1 MNTPLRT
8 LIERNFAAVEAKDL
22 EAVLQ
27 CFAEDAV
34 FIDPH
39 YPSPVMIGKA
49 AITDGLHWAFQGMKQ
64 FGFTVVSYGEWA
76 DGQHAAVEM
85 ATHHVLQTGMQL
97 VFPQAFFIDAHNDL
111 ITRIQAYEPY
121 GPSGLGG
128 LVLGV
133 TRFQRRLRG
142 QRSLRINAIPAT
154 VRHESFG
161 HTLVWRL
168 WVTPTF

>member
-1 MNTPLRT
+1 MSTPLRA

-49 AITDGLHWAFQGMKQ
+49 AITDGLRWAFAGMKQ
-64 FGFTVVSYGEWA
+64 FGFTIVSYGDWA

-85 ATHHVLQTGMQL
+85 ATHHVLQTGMHLQ
-97 VFPQAFFIDAHNDL
+97 FPQAFFVDAQDNL

-133 TRFQRRLRG
+133 TRLQRRLRG
-142 QRSLRINAIPAT
+142 QRSLRISDAPK
-154 VRHESFG
+154 
-161 HTLVWRL
+161 TLHLVKKA
-168 WVTPTF
+168 

>member
-1 MNTPLRT
+1 MSTPLRT
-8 LIERNFAAVEAKDL
+8 LIERKFAAVEAKDL

-49 AITDGLHWAFQGMKQ
+49 AITDGIHWAFKGMKR
-64 FGFTVVSYGEWA
+64 FGFTIVSYGEWA
-76 DGQHAAVEM
+76 DGHNAAVEM

-97 VFPQAFFIDAHNDL
+97 QFPQAFFIDAQDNL

-142 QRSLRINAIPAT
+142 QGSLRISAIPAT
-154 VRHESFG
+154 VRSSDQS
-161 HTLVWRL
+161 TI
-168 WVTPTF
+168 

>member
-1 MNTPLRT
+1 MSTPLRT

-34 FIDPH
+34 MIDPH
-39 YPSPVMIGKA
+39 YPSPVMMGKA
-49 AITDGLHWAFQGMKQ
+49 AITDGLRWAFQGMKR
-64 FGFTVVSYGEWA
+64 FGFTMVGYGEWA
-76 DGQHAAVEM
+76 DGQRAAVEM
-85 ATHHVLQTGMQL
+85 ATHHVLQTGIHLQ
-97 VFPQAFFIDAHNDL
+97 FPQAFFIDAQNGQ

-133 TRFQRRLRG
+133 TRLQRRVRG
-142 QRSLRINAIPAT
+142 QRILRISALPTA
-154 VRHESFG
+154 VRH
-161 HTLVWRL
+161 
-168 WVTPTF
+168 

>member
-1 MNTPLRT
+1 MSTPLRT

-39 YPSPVMIGKA
+39 YPSPVMVGKA
-49 AITDGLHWAFQGMKQ
+49 AIANGLRWAFKGMKQ
-64 FGFTVVSYGEWA
+64 FGFTIVSYCECA
-76 DGQHAAVEM
+76 DGQHAAIEM
-85 ATHHVLQTGMQL
+85 ATHHILQIGMQL
-97 VFPQAFFIDAHNDL
+97 QFPQSFFIDAQNDL

-121 GPSGLGG
+121 GPSGLVG

-142 QRSLRINAIPAT
+142 QRSLRISDAP
-154 VRHESFG
+154 E
-161 HTLVWRL
+161 TLRR
-168 WVTPTF
+168 

>member
-1 MNTPLRT
+1 MSTPLRT

-39 YPSPVMIGKA
+39 YPSPVMVGKA
-49 AITDGLHWAFQGMKQ
+49 AIANGLRWAFKGMKQ
-64 FGFTVVSYGEWA
+64 FGFTIVSYGEWA
-76 DGQHAAVEM
+76 DGQHAAIEM
-85 ATHHVLQTGMQL
+85 ATHHILQTGMQL
-97 VFPQAFFIDAHNDL
+97 QFPQAFFIDAQNDL
-111 ITRIQAYEPY
+111 ITRMQAYEPY
-121 GPSGLGG
+121 GPSGLVG

-142 QRSLRINAIPAT
+142 QRSLRISDAPEAL
-154 VRHESFG
+154 R
-161 HTLVWRL
+161 R
-168 WVTPTF
+168 